1 MFGLPAGS
9 RAKRWPVRRKRT
21 IWCWLFLLA
30 LPACGDPFERLLGPV
45 PEVPGVALLVDQR
58 VGPLQAASAFDI
70 LGGRVARVDQ
80 TSAWDFLFFITE
92 GGEPQLRPFG
102 AVTGQPSDAGLQKVA
117 SSFEGLR
124 VAPEEG
130 YERMAPLS
138 IAEGDVLAGVSRRDP
153 TLQAIRCR
161 RFAKLE
167 ILEIDLAGG
176 RLRFRHLINPNCELR
191 GLVPGKTGSQE
202 S

>member
-1 MFGLPAGS
+1 MA
-9 RAKRWPVRRKRT
+9 
-21 IWCWLFLLA
+21 LLA
-30 LPACGDPFERLLGPV
+30 DHRT
-45 PEVPGVALLVDQR
+45 
-58 VGPLQAASAFDI
+58 GPLQTASAFDV

-80 TSAWDFLFFITE
+80 TDAWDFLFFITE
-92 GGEPQLRPFG
+92 EGEPQLRPFG
-102 AVTGQPSDAGLQKVA
+102 AVTGRASDAGLQKVA

-130 YERMAPLS
+130 YERAASVP
-138 IAEGDVLAGVSRRDP
+138 IAEGDVLAAVSRRDP
-153 TLQAIRCR
+153 TLQVIRCR

-167 ILEIDLAGG
+167 ILEVDLAGG

-191 GLVPGKTGSQE
+191 GLVPGETGSQE